1 MAPQR
6 LSRLQRRI
14 LRCLLAEY
22 RRTNGGTSLGH
33 VDLVK
38 ALEGDQGTI
47 SHSLRTLETRG
58 LITIGRTSGGQA
70 SSVDLPSEGRKVAF
84 NLSKICG

>member
-38 ALEGDQGTI
+38 ALEGDQGTL

-70 SSVDLPSEGRKVAF
+70 SSVDLPSEGRKLAF
-84 NLSKICG
+84 NLSKSCG

>member
-1 MAPQR
+1 MAPRR
-6 LSRLQRRI
+6 LSQLQRRI

-38 ALEGDQGTI
+38 ALGGDKGTI
-47 SHSLRTLETRG
+47 SHSLRTLEDRG
-58 LITIGRTSGGQA
+58 LIRIGRTSGGQA
-70 SSVDLPSEGRKVAF
+70 SYVDLTSEGQQLALQVQ
-84 NLSKICG
+84 

>member
-1 MAPQR
+1 MAPRR
-6 LSRLQRRI
+6 LSQLQRRI

-38 ALEGDQGTI
+38 ALRGDKGNI
-47 SHSLRTLETRG
+47 SHSLRTLEERG
-58 LITIGRTSGGQA
+58 LIRIGCTSGGQA
-70 SSVDLPSEGRKVAF
+70 SYVDLTSEGREVA
-84 NLSKICG
+84 LEVR

>member
-1 MAPQR
+1 MAPRR
-6 LSRLQRRI
+6 LSQLQHRI

-38 ALEGDQGTI
+38 ALGGDKGNI
-47 SHSLRTLETRG
+47 SHSLRTLEDRG
-58 LITIGRTSGGQA
+58 LIRIGRTSGGQA
-70 SSVDLPSEGRKVAF
+70 SYVDLTSEGQQLALQVQ
-84 NLSKICG
+84 

>member
-14 LRCLLAEY
+14 LRCLLAED

-70 SSVDLPSEGRKVAF
+70 SSVDLPSEGRKLAF
-84 NLSKICG
+84 NLSKSCG

>member
-1 MAPQR
+1 MALRR

-14 LRCLLAEY
+14 LSCLLAEY

-33 VDLVK
+33 VELVK
-38 ALEGDQGTI
+38 ALGGDKGNI

-58 LITIGRTSGGQA
+58 LITISRTSGGQA
-70 SSVDLPSEGRKVAF
+70 SSLDLTSEGRNLAF
-84 NLSKICG
+84 NLSQSCD

>member
-1 MAPQR
+1 MTTRR

-14 LRCLLAEY
+14 LSCLLAEY
-22 RRTNGGTSLGH
+22 RRTNGGMSLDH
-33 VDLVK
+33 FELVK
-38 ALEGDQGTI
+38 ALGSDKGNI

-70 SSVDLPSEGRKVAF
+70 SYLDLTSEGRNLAL
-84 NLSKICG
+84 NLSKSCE

>member
-14 LRCLLAEY
+14 LSCLLAEY
-22 RRTNGGTSLGH
+22 QRTHGGTTLGH

-38 ALEGDQGTI
+38 ALGGDKGNI
-47 SHSLRTLETRG
+47 SRLHTLEARG
-58 LITIGRTSGGQA
+58 LIRIGRTSGGQA
-70 SSVDLPSEGRKVAF
+70 SYVDLTSEGR
-84 NLSKICG
+84 NLALQV

>member
-1 MAPQR
+1 MAPRR

-33 VDLVK
+33 ADLVK
-38 ALEGDQGTI
+38 ALGGDKGNI
-47 SHSLRTLETRG
+47 SHSLRTLETRE

-70 SSVDLPSEGRKVAF
+70 SSVDLTSEGRELAF
-84 NLSKICG
+84 NLSKSCD

>member
-14 LRCLLAEY
+14 LSCLLAEY
-22 RRTNGGTSLGH
+22 QRTHGGTPRGH

-38 ALEGDQGTI
+38 ALGGDKGNI
-47 SHSLRTLETRG
+47 SHSLHTLEARG
-58 LITIGRTSGGQA
+58 LIRIGRTSGGQA
-70 SSVDLPSEGRKVAF
+70 SYVVVTSFFRY
-84 NLSKICG
+84 

>member
-14 LRCLLAEY
+14 LSCLLAEY
-22 RRTNGGTSLGH
+22 QRTHGGTTLGH

-38 ALEGDQGTI
+38 ALGGDKGNI
-47 SHSLRTLETRG
+47 SHRLHTLEARG
-58 LITIGRTSGGQA
+58 LIRIGRTSGGQA
-70 SSVDLPSEGRKVAF
+70 SYVDLTSEGP
-84 NLSKICG
+84 NLALQV